1 MHEARHCLPKS
12 LGCNPAACVQP
23 GPNLVLHSPGRCPWL
38 FLCQEFISQSP
49 CVQETSCP
57 QSVFRE
63 ELNSQHGRAP
73 GSLLIYFDNCNF
85 ILIIYGPASESVAVT
100 QGICSMWYRGCSNEK
115 LQRSCFQYSA
125 DSENGKTR
133 VLCPRL
139 PHLWGFLHQ
148 LGRLVLF
155 ACPGDTR

>member
-1 MHEARHCLPKS
+1 MHPSCMHSAWFPFGAAQPWKVSLALPVS
-12 LGCNPAACVQP
+12 GIYQSVTLCP
-23 GPNLVLHSPGRCPWL
+23 GDLM
-38 FLCQEFISQSP
+38 
-49 CVQETSCP
+49 P
-57 QSVFRE
+57 QSAFRE
-63 ELNSQHGRAP
+63 ELNSQRGKAP

-115 LQRSCFQYSA
+115 LQLSCFQYSA

-133 VLCPRL
+133 VLCPRR

-148 LGRLVLF
+148 PGRLVLF